1 MKIIWGGGRKKEG
14 PTYYVPSLSAPVHS
28 GFCPPSLPALLT
40 GGDRVW
46 KPQVRGQR
54 IHGTQSSD
62 VSLVRVYDVHCDTEE
77 KERICLWDTPALG

>member
-40 GGDRVW
+40 GG
-46 KPQVRGQR
+46 
-54 IHGTQSSD
+54 
-62 VSLVRVYDVHCDTEE
+62 TEFGNL
-77 KERICLWDTPALG
+77 K